1 MASGA
6 ATGTPVASS
15 ARVATPGTGTPT
27 LFAARR
33 KPTTMPTREF
43 LQQLETRRDT
53 LRTQAEQICLNAK
66 NAGRDT
72 LTELEQREVDTHIAE
87 LRTLSQRI
95 VDEREELERGQI
107 PAHLAHLGAA
117 HRTKAP
123 QLGSG
128 RASAPNTA
136 GQLAPLNFPVEEV
149 RRLQTAAQRGDPCRL
164 ENRAFST
171 ADSLLPAQLFPY
183 PVEHIHENRLLE
195 KLPGVAMDA
204 PQISFIRHISTTGN
218 PAPVAEGAMKNEIVL
233 NTDALTLPASKI
245 AGNVGLS
252 YEIVNDF
259 EAFHQYA
266 VIELQR
272 QVVDQENQQLL
283 TGSGTAPNM
292 TGLFNTSGI
301 LTHDASTDTGTNVT
315 VWDSLNVA
323 LNLLRTGPALAEGN
337 LWVFHPTDWN
347 LIRRVKDAYGR
358 FLVSADPSSDQVDQA
373 WGVPVFADIWCPL
386 GKGLLLDTTKMGYA
400 AIREAMTVRVGYA
413 GTDFQ
418 QNILRF
424 VAEERL
430 VLCVTRP
437 SAVCSITNLP

>member
-1 MASGA
+1 
-6 ATGTPVASS
+6 
-15 ARVATPGTGTPT
+15 
-27 LFAARR
+27 
-33 KPTTMPTREF
+33 MPSQQ
-43 LQQLETRRDT
+43 LIDQLETRRQT
-53 LRTQAEQICLNAK
+53 CQQQAEAILAR
-66 NAGRDT
+66 ARADGRDT
-72 LTELEQREVDTHIAE
+72 LTPEEDAQVGQHIAD
-87 LRTLSQRI
+87 LRTLSARI
-95 VDEREELERGQI
+95 VDEREELERGQL
-107 PAHLAHLGAA
+107 PTHLAHLGAA
-117 HRTKAP
+117 HRTNFGSDRTSLVP
-123 QLGSG
+123 RFGSG

-149 RRLQTAAQRGDPCRL
+149 RRLQTAAQRGENCRL
-164 ENRAFST
+164 EQRAFST
-171 ADSLLPAQLFPY
+171 ADSLLPAQLWPY
-183 PVEHIHENRLLE
+183 PIEHVHENRLLE

-218 PAPVAEGAMKNEIVL
+218 PAPTAEGAMKSEIVL
-233 NTDALTLPASKI
+233 NTDALTLPAVKI

-252 YEIVNDF
+252 YEIINDF
-259 EAFHQYA
+259 EAFHAYA

-337 LWVFHPTDWN
+337 LWVFHPSDWN
-347 LIRRVKDAYGR
+347 FIRRVKDAYGR
-358 FLVSADPSSDQVDQA
+358 FLVSADPSDDQVNQA
-373 WGVPVFADIWCPL
+373 WGIDVFADIWCPQ
-386 GKGLLLDTTKMGYA
+386 GKGLLLDTRKMGYA
-400 AIREAMTVRVGYA
+400 AVRESMTVRVGVA

>member
-1 MASGA
+1 
-6 ATGTPVASS
+6 
-15 ARVATPGTGTPT
+15 
-27 LFAARR
+27 
-33 KPTTMPTREF
+33 MPTREF
-43 LQQLETRRDT
+43 IQQLETRRDT
-53 LRTQAEQICLNAK
+53 IRDRAEAILARAK
-66 NAGRDT
+66 ARGDDT
-72 LTELEQREVDTHIAE
+72 LTETEQAAVDTHIADMRS
-87 LRTLSQRI
+87 LNQRI
-95 VDEREELERGQI
+95 IDETEELQRGQI
-107 PAHLAHLGAA
+107 PAHLAHLGTG
-117 HRTKAP
+117 RPGAP
-123 QLGSG
+123 HGFSG

-136 GQLAPLNFPVEEV
+136 GQLAPLNFPTEEI
-149 RRLQTAAQRGDPCRL
+149 RRLQGSALRGENCRL

-195 KLPGVAMDA
+195 KLPGVAMEA

-218 PAPVAEGAMKNEIVL
+218 PAPAAEGAMKSEIVL

-252 YEIVNDF
+252 YEIINDF

-347 LIRRVKDAYGR
+347 FIRRVKDAYGR
-358 FLVSADPSSDQVDQA
+358 FLVSADPSSDQVNQA
-373 WGVPVFADIWCPL
+373 WGLPVFADIWCPQ
-386 GKGLLLDTTKMGYA
+386 GKGLLLDTTKMGYV
-400 AIREAMTVRVGYA
+400 AIRESMAVRVGYA

>member
-1 MASGA
+1 
-6 ATGTPVASS
+6 
-15 ARVATPGTGTPT
+15 
-27 LFAARR
+27 
-33 KPTTMPTREF
+33 
-43 LQQLETRRDT
+43 
-53 LRTQAEQICLNAK
+53 
-66 NAGRDT
+66 
-72 LTELEQREVDTHIAE
+72 
-87 LRTLSQRI
+87 
-95 VDEREELERGQI
+95 
-107 PAHLAHLGAA
+107 
-117 HRTKAP
+117 
-123 QLGSG
+123 
-128 RASAPNTA
+128 
-136 GQLAPLNFPVEEV
+136 
-149 RRLQTAAQRGDPCRL
+149 
-164 ENRAFST
+164 
-171 ADSLLPAQLFPY
+171 LPAQLFPY